1 MSNSYELD
9 VQAIT
14 QIANDLAENEE
25 FILSKQKWRSSID
38 RDRAYDEK
46 DVCSLH
52 VLVHDPCPDCQDLFM
67 ITGSQG

>member
-46 DVCSLH
+46 DVRSFH
-52 VLVHDPCPDCQDLFM
+52 VPAHKCCLD
-67 ITGSQG
+67 